1 MMAEP
6 EPPAAPRGDR
16 RRPSRIEQGEQ
27 AGHRDQQ
34 HRNAVERRQRRGG
47 KRAQPEGR
55 QISAETAQGGEELDR
70 RRASMPARYTAAWA
84 RARSRPV
91 GERKWHDH
99 GPDMI
104 LRWQPSTP
112 R

>member
-16 RRPSRIEQGEQ
+16 RRPSRIEQNEQ
-27 AGHRDQQ
+27 TGHRDQQ

-55 QISAETAQGGEELDR
+55 QISAETAQGGETRPEACKH
-70 RRASMPARYTAAWA
+70 ASPLHGRLGAGKVT
-84 RARSRPV
+84 SR
-91 GERKWHDH
+91 GRKK
-99 GPDMI
+99 MA
-104 LRWQPSTP
+104 
-112 R
+112 